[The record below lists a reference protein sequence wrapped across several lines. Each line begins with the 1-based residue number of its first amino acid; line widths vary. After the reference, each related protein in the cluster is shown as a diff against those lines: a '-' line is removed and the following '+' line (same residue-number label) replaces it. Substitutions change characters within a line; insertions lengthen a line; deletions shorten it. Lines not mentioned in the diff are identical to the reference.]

1 MKSFKWMISY
11 CVFSVLGLFTAFYL
25 VSGFLK
31 PAQSQ
36 ESMPPSGDIPVEF
49 FQDEGIKSGN
59 EPAKSFQD
67 SNAAGGASNAPV
79 GNVPPPPQ
87 GAYQDVDAV
96 TAPSVPIFSD
106 VNYIY
111 DSAGKRDP
119 FEPYRKA
126 KGVSVKKVD
135 IDVRDPLQMYPTDKY
150 SVIGILWEVNKP
162 RAMVK
167 DPDGIVH
174 VVVKNTRIGKNEGY
188 VAVIREGEIVV
199 VETLYDEGNPAKH
212 TVVLSLKK

>member
-1 MKSFKWMISY
+1 MDLLILAIQ
-11 CVFSVLGLFTAFYL
+11 CQAVLVHHRIRL
-25 VSGFLK
+25 
-31 PAQSQ
+31 
-36 ESMPPSGDIPVEF
+36 
-49 FQDEGIKSGN
+49 
-59 EPAKSFQD
+59 
-67 SNAAGGASNAPV
+67 GGA
-79 GNVPPPPQ
+79 VPPPPQ
-87 GAYQDVDAV
+87 GADQDVDAV

-106 VNYIY
+106 VNYVY

-126 KGVSVKKVD
+126 KGVVVKRVD
-135 IDVRDPLQMYPTDKY
+135 IETRDPLQMYPTDKY

-162 RAMVK
+162 RAMVR
-167 DPDGIVH
+167 DPDGVVH